1 MKATY
6 EKLNELWDS
15 VGMECRIKWKDGSVH
30 LLRVRSTLVG
40 FDGEAKIIQ
49 RMFQDIT
56 EERKQQ
62 EEALRKAEEKAT
74 LDPMTQIKN
83 KRAIEMITRER
94 IKEAADKIIPIAV
107 GFVDIDNFRD
117 YNTKY
122 GHLQGD
128 EVIKYV
134 AKVLKESVKGEVGRT
149 GGDEFTFCML
159 NPTYEEVEAAMK
171 EMHRRHIHKSWD
183 EPIVVEG
190 DEQGIWNNDFYGGDL
205 KGITQ
210 KLDYI
215 ESLGVE
221 ILYLS
226 PIVYSQSTH
235 RYDASDY
242 EMVDPYAGTMEDLK
256 ELCDEAH
263 KRGMKVVLDAVFN
276 HTGSDSKYFNKYQ
289 NEEWIESEHDKGA
302 YHDSESKYS
311 KFYKKVYGADGKIYQ
326 KYWWGFDTL
335 PVCDGQSLEWQEYI
349 TGVGGVID
357 KWFAC
362 GIDGL
367 RLDVAD
373 ELTDYYIELIR
384 QAVHRN
390 KEDGFILG
398 EVWENPMYMRDEY
411 GNKRTYIES
420 GKGMDT
426 VMNYNFIKALIRYFR
441 YGESNELAGKIKECR
456 DSYPEDTFY
465 TAMNFTS
472 THDMTRGVSLWDSAI
487 FNYHGKW
494 PWNLNNEDHKWAQS
508 YKMSPEQLE
517 EAKNILQAYVFF
529 LTFYPGILSVFAG
542 DEMGVPGVGNL
553 DNRKTMPWNNPD
565 EMLIDFFKTMGAIR
579 KEETFMYTAD
589 IRVRN
594 INPNYAAFERIKDE
608 ERILVVI
615 NRTCEEQQF
624 IVPEE
629 YKESKKVYA
638 LKKSK
643 TGQLGPY
650 GGVAMKM

>member
-1 MKATY
+1 MVNDVNYKFRIEETEQLDNGCKY
-6 EKLNELWDS
+6 KVSLKLPMSDGWFEDVYFCVHKGEQFFPIRLKHKEN
-15 VGMECRIKWKDGSVH
+15 KDGIVYFETENDIFLETRALYKYYFSYKVDGFRRFIKKEDTVGLDGIALEEMFKMSVN
-30 LLRVRSTLVG
+30 
-40 FDGEAKIIQ
+40 FKAPEWAKG
-49 RMFQDIT
+49 RMMYHI
-56 EERKQQ
+56 
-62 EEALRKAEEKAT
+62 
-74 LDPMTQIKN
+74 
-83 KRAIEMITRER
+83 
-94 IKEAADKIIPIAV
+94 
-107 GFVDIDNFRD
+107 FVDRFNR
-117 YNTKY
+117 
-122 GHLQGD
+122 G
-128 EVIKYV
+128 
-134 AKVLKESVKGEVGRT
+134 S
-149 GGDEFTFCML
+149 
-159 NPTYEEVEAAMK
+159 EEPMK
-171 EMHRRHIHKSWD
+171 EMPRRHIHKSWD

-289 NEEWIESEHDKGA
+289 NEEWIEEEHDKGA
-302 YHDSESKYS
+302 YYDSESKYS

-335 PVCDGQSLEWQEYI
+335 PVCDGDSLEWQEYI
-349 TGVGGVID
+349 TGKGGVID
-357 KWFAC
+357 QWFSQ

-384 QAVHRN
+384 KAVHRN

-411 GNKRTYIES
+411 GNKRMYIEN
-420 GKGMDT
+420 GKGMDS

-441 YGESNELAGKIKECR
+441 YGESHELAAKIKECR
-456 DSYPEDTFY
+456 DTYPEDTFF

-472 THDMTRGVSLWDSAI
+472 THDMTRGVSLWDSTI

-508 YKMSPEQLE
+508 YRMSSEQLE

-542 DEMGVPGVGNL
+542 DEMGIPGIGNL

-579 KEETFMYTAD
+579 KEETFMHTAD
-589 IRVRN
+589 IKVRN
-594 INPNYAAFERIKDE
+594 INPNYAAFERIKDD
-608 ERILVVI
+608 ERVLVVI
-615 NRTCEEQQF
+615 NRTCEEQHF

-629 YKESKKVYA
+629 YKEAKKVYS

-650 GGVAMKM
+650 GGIAIKK

>member
-1 MKATY
+1 MVNNVNYKFRIEET
-6 EKLNELWDS
+6 EKLDNGCKYKISLELP
-15 VGMECRIKWKDGSVH
+15 MKDGWFEDVYFCVH
-30 LLRVRSTLVG
+30 KGDKFIPIRLKHKENK
-40 FDGEAKIIQ
+40 DGIVYFE
-49 RMFQDIT
+49 T
-56 EERKQQ
+56 EEDIF
-62 EEALRKAEEKAT
+62 
-74 LDPMTQIKN
+74 LDT
-83 KRAIEMITRER
+83 RAIYKYYFSYKVDGFRRFIKKEDTVGPDGIALDEMFKMSVNFKVPEWAKGRMMYHI
-94 IKEAADKIIPIAV
+94 
-107 GFVDIDNFRD
+107 FVDRFNRGS
-117 YNTKY
+117 N
-122 GHLQGD
+122 
-128 EVIKYV
+128 E
-134 AKVLKESVKGEVGRT
+134 
-149 GGDEFTFCML
+149 
-159 NPTYEEVEAAMK
+159 PMK
-171 EMHRRHIHKSWD
+171 EMPRRHIHKSWN

-289 NEEWIESEHDKGA
+289 NEEWMESEHDKGA

-335 PVCDGQSLEWQEYI
+335 PVCDGQSLEWQKYI

-357 KWFAC
+357 KWFDQ

-472 THDMTRGVSLWDSAI
+472 THDMTRGINLWDSAI

-565 EMLIDFFKTMGAIR
+565 DMLIDFFKTMGAIR
-579 KEETFMYTAD
+579 KEETFMHTAD

-629 YKESKKVYA
+629 YKEAKKVYV

>member
-1 MKATY
+1 MVNNVNYNFKVKET
-6 EKLNELWDS
+6 EKLDNGCKYKVSLELP
-15 VGMECRIKWKDGSVH
+15 MKDGWFEDVYFCVH
-30 LLRVRSTLVG
+30 KGNQFIPIRLKHKENK
-40 FDGEAKIIQ
+40 DGIVYFE
-49 RMFQDIT
+49 T
-56 EERKQQ
+56 EEDIFL
-62 EEALRKAEEKAT
+62 ET
-74 LDPMTQIKN
+74 
-83 KRAIEMITRER
+83 RAIYKYYFSYKVDGFRRFIKKEDTVGPDGIALEEMFKMSVNFKVPEWAKGRMMYHI
-94 IKEAADKIIPIAV
+94 
-107 GFVDIDNFRD
+107 FVDRFNRGS
-117 YNTKY
+117 N
-122 GHLQGD
+122 
-128 EVIKYV
+128 E
-134 AKVLKESVKGEVGRT
+134 
-149 GGDEFTFCML
+149 
-159 NPTYEEVEAAMK
+159 PMK
-171 EMHRRHIHKSWD
+171 EMPRRHIHKSWD

-205 KGITQ
+205 KGIIQ

-311 KFYKKVYGADGKIYQ
+311 KFYKKVYDADGKIYQ
-326 KYWWGFDTL
+326 KYWWDFDTL
-335 PVCDGQSLEWQEYI
+335 PVCDGNSEEWKQYI
-349 TGVGGVID
+349 TGEGGIID
-357 KWFAC
+357 QWFAC

-373 ELTDYYIELIR
+373 ELTDEFIELIR
-384 QAVHRN
+384 IAVHRN
-390 KEDGFILG
+390 KPDGFILG
-398 EVWENPMYMRDEY
+398 EVWENPMNMYDEY
-411 GNKRTYIES
+411 HNKRFYIEN
-420 GKGMDT
+420 GKCMDS
-426 VMNYNFIKALIRYFR
+426 VMNYYLVHALIRYFR
-441 YGESNELAGKIKECR
+441 YGEADELARRIREMVNT
-456 DSYPEDTFY
+456 YPTDTLN

-472 THDMTRGVSLWDSAI
+472 THDMTRGINLWDHFI
-487 FNYHGKW
+487 FNYYGRW
-494 PWNLNNEDHKWAQS
+494 AWSLNNEDHKWAQS
-508 YKMSPEQLE
+508 YKMSSEQYE

-553 DNRKTMPWNNPD
+553 DNRKTMPWNNSD
-565 EMLIDFFKTMGAIR
+565 EMLIDFFKTMGTIR
-579 KEETFMYTAD
+579 KEETFMHTAD

-594 INPNYAAFERIKDE
+594 INPNYAAFERIKNE
-608 ERILVVI
+608 ERILVVV
-615 NRTCEEQQF
+615 NRTGEEQQF

-629 YKESKKVYA
+629 YKSSEKVYT

-643 TGQLGPY
+643 PGMVGPY
-650 GGVAMKM
+650 GGIAIKR

>member
-1 MKATY
+1 MVNNVNYKFRIEET
-6 EKLNELWDS
+6 EKLDNGCKYKVSLELP
-15 VGMECRIKWKDGSVH
+15 MKDGWFEDVYFCVH
-30 LLRVRSTLVG
+30 KGDQFIPIRLKHKENKEGIVY
-40 FDGEAKIIQ
+40 FE
-49 RMFQDIT
+49 T
-56 EERKQQ
+56 EEDIFL
-62 EEALRKAEEKAT
+62 ET
-74 LDPMTQIKN
+74 
-83 KRAIEMITRER
+83 RAIYKYYFSYKVDGFRRFIKKEDTVGVDGIALDEMFKMSVNFKAPEWAKGRMMYHI
-94 IKEAADKIIPIAV
+94 
-107 GFVDIDNFRD
+107 FVDRFNR
-117 YNTKY
+117 
-122 GHLQGD
+122 GSS
-128 EVIKYV
+128 E
-134 AKVLKESVKGEVGRT
+134 
-149 GGDEFTFCML
+149 
-159 NPTYEEVEAAMK
+159 PMK
-171 EMHRRHIHKSWD
+171 EMSRRHIHKSWD

-205 KGITQ
+205 KGIIQ

-242 EMVDPYAGTMEDLK
+242 EMVDPYAGTMDDLK
-256 ELCDEAH
+256 ELCNEAH

-335 PVCDGQSLEWQEYI
+335 PVCDGHSLEWQEYI

-441 YGESNELAGKIKECR
+441 YGESNELVGKIKECR

-579 KEETFMYTAD
+579 KEETFMHTAD

-629 YKESKKVYA
+629 YKEAKKVYA

-650 GGVAMKM
+650 GGIAMKM

>member
-1 MKATY
+1 MY
-6 EKLNELWDS
+6 KLS
-15 VGMECRIKWKDGSVH
+15 VNFKVPEWAKG
-30 LLRVRSTLVG
+30 RVMYH
-40 FDGEAKIIQ
+40 I
-49 RMFQDIT
+49 
-56 EERKQQ
+56 
-62 EEALRKAEEKAT
+62 
-74 LDPMTQIKN
+74 
-83 KRAIEMITRER
+83 
-94 IKEAADKIIPIAV
+94 
-107 GFVDIDNFRD
+107 FVDRFNR
-117 YNTKY
+117 
-122 GHLQGD
+122 GS
-128 EVIKYV
+128 E
-134 AKVLKESVKGEVGRT
+134 
-149 GGDEFTFCML
+149 
-159 NPTYEEVEAAMK
+159 NPMK
-171 EMHRRHIHKSWD
+171 EMPRRHIHKSWD

-205 KGITQ
+205 KGITK

-242 EMVDPYAGTMEDLK
+242 EVVDPYAGTMEDLR

-263 KRGMKVVLDAVFN
+263 KRGIKVVLDAVFN
-276 HTGSDSKYFNKYQ
+276 HTGSDSKYFNKYKNQ
-289 NEEWIESEHDKGA
+289 EWVEKENDNGA
-302 YHDSESKYS
+302 YHDSDSKYS
-311 KFYKKVYGADGKIYQ
+311 KFYKKVYGADGRVYQ

-335 PVCDGQSLEWQEYI
+335 PVCDGDSFDWQKYI

-357 KWFAC
+357 QWFSC

-384 QAVHRN
+384 EAVHRN

-441 YGESNELAGKIKECR
+441 YGEADELAAKIKECR
-456 DSYPEDTFY
+456 SSYPDDTFF

-472 THDMTRGVSLWDSAI
+472 THDMSRGINLWDSSI
-487 FNYHGKW
+487 FNYFGKW
-494 PWNLNNEDHKWAQS
+494 PWNLINEDHKWAQS

-517 EAKNILQAYVFF
+517 EAKSIFQAYVFF

-553 DNRKTMPWNNPD
+553 DNRKTMPWDNPD
-565 EMLIDFFKTMGAIR
+565 EVLVNFFQIVGAIR
-579 KEETFMYTAD
+579 KAEPFMHDAD
-589 IRVRN
+589 IKVKN
-594 INPNYAAFERIKDE
+594 INVNYAAFERINDE
-608 ERILVVI
+608 ERMLVVV
-615 NRTCEEQQF
+615 NRTNAEHEF
-624 IVPEE
+624 IVPDE
-629 YKESKKVYA
+629 YKDSKHVYS

-643 TGQLGPY
+643 PGMVGPY
-650 GGVAMKM
+650 GGIAMKR

>member
-1 MKATY
+1 MVNNVNYKFKIEET
-6 EKLNELWDS
+6 EKLDKGCKYKVSLKLPMKEGWFED
-15 VGMECRIKWKDGSVH
+15 VYFCVHKGDQFIPIKLKHKENKDGIVY
-30 LLRVRSTLVG
+30 
-40 FDGEAKIIQ
+40 FE
-49 RMFQDIT
+49 T
-56 EERKQQ
+56 EEEIFLETRAMYKYYFSYKVDGFRRFIKK
-62 EEALRKAEEKAT
+62 EDTVGLDGIALEKMFKMSVNFKAPEWAKGR
-74 LDPMTQIKN
+74 MMYHI
-83 KRAIEMITRER
+83 
-94 IKEAADKIIPIAV
+94 
-107 GFVDIDNFRD
+107 FVDRFNRGS
-117 YNTKY
+117 N
-122 GHLQGD
+122 
-128 EVIKYV
+128 E
-134 AKVLKESVKGEVGRT
+134 
-149 GGDEFTFCML
+149 
-159 NPTYEEVEAAMK
+159 PMK
-171 EMHRRHIHKSWD
+171 EMPRRHIHKSWD

-302 YHDSESKYS
+302 FHDSESKYS

-335 PVCDGQSLEWQEYI
+335 PVCDGDALEWQEYI

-357 KWFAC
+357 KWFAQ

-384 QAVHRN
+384 KAVHRN

-411 GNKRTYIES
+411 GNKRMYIEN
-420 GKGMDT
+420 GKGMDS

-441 YGESNELAGKIKECR
+441 YGEYHELAAKIKECR

-472 THDMTRGVSLWDSAI
+472 THDMTRGISLWDSAI

-508 YKMSPEQLE
+508 YKMSPEQLD

-579 KEETFMYTAD
+579 KEETFMHTAD

-608 ERILVVI
+608 ERILVVV

-629 YKESKKVYA
+629 YKEAKKVYA

>member
-1 MKATY
+1 MVNNVNYKFRIEET
-6 EKLNELWDS
+6 EKLDNGCKYKVSLELP
-15 VGMECRIKWKDGSVH
+15 MKDGWFEDVYFCVH
-30 LLRVRSTLVG
+30 KGDQFIPIRLKHKENK
-40 FDGEAKIIQ
+40 DGIVYFE
-49 RMFQDIT
+49 T
-56 EERKQQ
+56 EGEIF
-62 EEALRKAEEKAT
+62 
-74 LDPMTQIKN
+74 LDT
-83 KRAIEMITRER
+83 RAIYKYYFSYKVDGFRRFIKKEDTVGPDGIALEEMFKMSVNFKAPEWAKGRMMYHI
-94 IKEAADKIIPIAV
+94 
-107 GFVDIDNFRD
+107 FVDRFNRGS
-117 YNTKY
+117 N
-122 GHLQGD
+122 
-128 EVIKYV
+128 E
-134 AKVLKESVKGEVGRT
+134 
-149 GGDEFTFCML
+149 
-159 NPTYEEVEAAMK
+159 PMK
-171 EMHRRHIHKSWD
+171 EMPRRHIHKSWD

-398 EVWENPMYMRDEY
+398 EVWENPMYMRDEF

-472 THDMTRGVSLWDSAI
+472 THDMTRGVSLWDLAI

-508 YKMSPEQLE
+508 YKMSSEQLE

-579 KEETFMYTAD
+579 KEETFMHTAD

-615 NRTCEEQQF
+615 NRTGEEQQF

-629 YKESKKVYA
+629 YKEAKKVYS

>member
-1 MKATY
+1 MVNNVNYKFRIEET
-6 EKLNELWDS
+6 EKLDNGCKYKVSLKLP
-15 VGMECRIKWKDGSVH
+15 MKDGWFEDVYFCVH
-30 LLRVRSTLVG
+30 KGNQFIPIKLKHKENK
-40 FDGEAKIIQ
+40 DGIVYFE
-49 RMFQDIT
+49 T
-56 EERKQQ
+56 EEEIFLETRAMYKYYFSYKVDGFRRFIKKEDTVGLDGIAL
-62 EEALRKAEEKAT
+62 EEMFKMSVNFKAPEWAKGR
-74 LDPMTQIKN
+74 MMYHI
-83 KRAIEMITRER
+83 
-94 IKEAADKIIPIAV
+94 
-107 GFVDIDNFRD
+107 FVDRFNR
-117 YNTKY
+117 
-122 GHLQGD
+122 GSS
-128 EVIKYV
+128 E
-134 AKVLKESVKGEVGRT
+134 
-149 GGDEFTFCML
+149 
-159 NPTYEEVEAAMK
+159 PMK
-171 EMHRRHIHKSWD
+171 EMPRRHIHKSWD

-215 ESLGVE
+215 ESLGVD

-289 NEEWIESEHDKGA
+289 NEEWIEEEHDKGA
-302 YHDSESKYS
+302 YNDSESKYS

-335 PVCDGQSLEWQEYI
+335 PVCDGDALEWQEYI

-357 KWFAC
+357 KWFAQ

-384 QAVHRN
+384 KAVHRN

-411 GNKRTYIES
+411 GNKRMYIEN
-420 GKGMDT
+420 GKGMDS

-441 YGESNELAGKIKECR
+441 YGESHELAAKIKECR

-517 EAKNILQAYVFF
+517 EAKSILQAYVFF

-553 DNRKTMPWNNPD
+553 DNRKTMPWDNPD
-565 EMLIDFFKTMGAIR
+565 EMLVDFFKTMGAIR
-579 KEETFMYTAD
+579 KEETFMHTAD

-608 ERILVVI
+608 ERMLVVV
-615 NRTCEEQQF
+615 NRTGYDQQF

-629 YKESKKVYA
+629 YKTSEHIYS

-643 TGQLGPY
+643 PGVIGPY
-650 GGVAMKM
+650 GGVAIKK

>member
-1 MKATY
+1 MINDVGYKFKIEET
-6 EKLNELWDS
+6 EKLDNGCKYKVSLELP
-15 VGMECRIKWKDGSVH
+15 MKDGWFEDVYFCVH
-30 LLRVRSTLVG
+30 KGNQFIPVRLKHKENK
-40 FDGEAKIIQ
+40 DGVVYFE
-49 RMFQDIT
+49 T
-56 EERKQQ
+56 EEDIFL
-62 EEALRKAEEKAT
+62 ET
-74 LDPMTQIKN
+74 
-83 KRAIEMITRER
+83 RAIYKYYFSYKVDGFRRFVKNEDTVGPDGIALDEMFKMSVNFKAPEWAKGRMMYHI
-94 IKEAADKIIPIAV
+94 
-107 GFVDIDNFRD
+107 FVDRFNH
-117 YNTKY
+117 
-122 GHLQGD
+122 G
-128 EVIKYV
+128 
-134 AKVLKESVKGEVGRT
+134 S
-149 GGDEFTFCML
+149 
-159 NPTYEEVEAAMK
+159 EEAMK
-171 EMHRRHIHKSWD
+171 EMPRRHIHKSWD

-205 KGITQ
+205 KGITK

-242 EMVDPYAGTMEDLK
+242 EVVDPYAGTMEDLK

-289 NEEWIESEHDKGA
+289 NEEWIKEENDRGA
-302 YHDSESKYS
+302 YHDSNSKYS

-335 PVCDGQSLEWQEYI
+335 PVCDGHSLEWQEYI

-357 KWFAC
+357 KWFSQ

-411 GNKRTYIES
+411 GNKRMYIES

-441 YGESNELAGKIKECR
+441 YGEADELARKIKECK
-456 DSYPEDTFY
+456 DTYPEDTFY
-465 TAMNFTS
+465 AAMNFTS
-472 THDMTRGVSLWDSAI
+472 THDMTRGINLWDSNI
-487 FNYHGKW
+487 FNYFGKW
-494 PWNLNNEDHKWAQS
+494 PWNLINEDHKWAQS
-508 YKMSPEQLE
+508 YKMSTEQLE
-517 EAKNILQAYVFF
+517 EAKSIFQAYVFF
-529 LTFYPGILSVFAG
+529 LTFYPGILSIFAG
-542 DEMGVPGVGNL
+542 DEMGVQGIGNL
-553 DNRKTMPWNNPD
+553 DNRKTIPWDNPD
-565 EMLIDFFKTMGAIR
+565 EVLVNFFQIVGAIR
-579 KEETFMYTAD
+579 KAEPFMHDAD
-589 IRVRN
+589 IKVKN
-594 INPNYAAFERIKDE
+594 INVNYATFERIKDE
-608 ERILVVI
+608 ERMLVVV
-615 NRTCEEQQF
+615 NRTNVEQEF
-624 IVPEE
+624 IVPDE
-629 YKESKKVYA
+629 YKDSKHVYS

-643 TGQLGPY
+643 PGMVGPY
-650 GGVAMKM
+650 GGIAMKK

>member
-1 MKATY
+1 MVNNVNYKFRIEET
-6 EKLNELWDS
+6 EKLDNGCKYKVSLELP
-15 VGMECRIKWKDGSVH
+15 MKDGWFEDVYFCVH
-30 LLRVRSTLVG
+30 KGDQFIPIRLKHKENK
-40 FDGEAKIIQ
+40 DGIVYFE
-49 RMFQDIT
+49 T
-56 EERKQQ
+56 EEDIFL
-62 EEALRKAEEKAT
+62 ET
-74 LDPMTQIKN
+74 
-83 KRAIEMITRER
+83 RAIYKYYFSYKVDGFRRFIKKEDTVGPEGIALDEMFKMSVNFKVPEWAKGRMMYHI
-94 IKEAADKIIPIAV
+94 
-107 GFVDIDNFRD
+107 FVDRFNR
-117 YNTKY
+117 
-122 GHLQGD
+122 GSS
-128 EVIKYV
+128 E
-134 AKVLKESVKGEVGRT
+134 
-149 GGDEFTFCML
+149 
-159 NPTYEEVEAAMK
+159 PMK
-171 EMHRRHIHKSWD
+171 EMSRRHIHKSWD

-398 EVWENPMYMRDEY
+398 EVWENPMYTRDEY

-579 KEETFMYTAD
+579 KEETFMHTAD
-589 IRVRN
+589 MRVRN

-608 ERILVVI
+608 ERILVVV
-615 NRTCEEQQF
+615 NRTGEEQQF

-629 YKESKKVYA
+629 YKEAKKVYS

>member
-1 MKATY
+1 MINDINYNFKIKET
-6 EKLNELWDS
+6 EKLGNGCKYKVSLELP
-15 VGMECRIKWKDGSVH
+15 MKDGWFEDVY
-30 LLRVRSTLVG
+30 
-40 FDGEAKIIQ
+40 FCIQ
-49 RMFQDIT
+49 KGSQLIPIKLKHKENKDDVVYFET
-56 EERKQQ
+56 EEDLFL
-62 EEALRKAEEKAT
+62 ET
-74 LDPMTQIKN
+74 
-83 KRAIEMITRER
+83 RAIYKYYFSYKVDGFRRFIKKENVIGSEGIAIEEMYKLSVNFKVPEWAKGRVMYHI
-94 IKEAADKIIPIAV
+94 
-107 GFVDIDNFRD
+107 FVDRFNR
-117 YNTKY
+117 
-122 GHLQGD
+122 GS
-128 EVIKYV
+128 E
-134 AKVLKESVKGEVGRT
+134 
-149 GGDEFTFCML
+149 
-159 NPTYEEVEAAMK
+159 NPMK
-171 EMHRRHIHKSWD
+171 EMPRRHIHKSWD

-205 KGITQ
+205 KGITK

-242 EMVDPYAGTMEDLK
+242 EVVDPYAGTMEDLR

-263 KRGMKVVLDAVFN
+263 KRGIKVVLDAVFN
-276 HTGSDSKYFNKYQ
+276 HTGSDSKYFNKYKNQ
-289 NEEWIESEHDKGA
+289 EWVEKENDNGA
-302 YHDSESKYS
+302 YHDSDSKYS
-311 KFYKKVYGADGKIYQ
+311 KFYKKVYGADGRVYQ

-335 PVCDGQSLEWQEYI
+335 PVCDGDSFDWQKYI

-357 KWFAC
+357 QWFSC

-384 QAVHRN
+384 EAVHRN

-441 YGESNELAGKIKECR
+441 YGEADELAAKIKECR
-456 DSYPEDTFY
+456 SSYPDDTFF

-472 THDMTRGVSLWDSAI
+472 THDMSRGINLWDSSI
-487 FNYHGKW
+487 FNYFGKW
-494 PWNLNNEDHKWAQS
+494 PWNLINEDHKWAQS

-517 EAKNILQAYVFF
+517 EAKSIFQAYVFF

-553 DNRKTMPWNNPD
+553 DNRKTMPWDNPD
-565 EMLIDFFKTMGAIR
+565 EVLVNFFQIVGAIR
-579 KEETFMYTAD
+579 KAEPFMHDAD
-589 IRVRN
+589 IKVKN
-594 INPNYAAFERIKDE
+594 INVNYAAFERINDE
-608 ERILVVI
+608 ERMLVVV
-615 NRTCEEQQF
+615 NRTNAEHEF
-624 IVPEE
+624 IVPDE
-629 YKESKKVYA
+629 YKDSKHVYS

-643 TGQLGPY
+643 PGMVGPY
-650 GGVAMKM
+650 GGIAMKR